1 MIIDRLHTRP
11 QMGLRERT
19 LYVPL
24 LLAAFF
30 LCFTSQVLGV
40 DNLAN
45 GATWAKSSKSSVLS
59 LFNLKG
65 RSKFWNEKVM
75 QAEFEDLERPDTVSS
90 KAALVNFTMAASVAD
105 YLKLA
110 PVESIY
116 LPVPIN
122 FIFVGFEGKGNQ
134 GLKLGQEEL
143 ERWFT
148 KIDHVLEHT
157 RVPQVGEALT
167 PFYRQRADGEQR
179 HHLPLISHVHYNY
192 SVHAIEMGEK
202 VTTVFERALKVLSR
216 RDDFKDSSPDSEGQW
231 QVDVDGISYLFSSL
245 VHYLQLGN
253 AYNVFI
259 LNPKRDAT
267 RSHYGYRQ
275 GLSGAEIQF
284 LKEDEKARLSVIKS
298 KPGKIPN
305 PLDLE
310 KRSQPLYER
319 HPMLRFAWTT
329 AETVDMDH
337 WVDGTLDALNTLEKS
352 LQGKPLSEIVI
363 AKAQEV
369 LHRGGSD
376 IASALKRELR
386 QEENAGLHPDCL
398 VDTWVGNERWAFVDL
413 TAGPFSWGPAVGG
426 IGVRTEIT
434 LPSVDKLLENRPVA
448 TDEEV
453 HEDLSNLVQD
463 RFSIFE
469 EGNPDVVDT
478 LLAEVDIYEIFAQR
492 HCEGRRVKVTLCDEL
507 QERLVDLKEE
517 LRSLQGTES
526 EEMHKKKAAE
536 ALKRIERWNLFSDA
550 NEMQHIG
557 NYSVA
562 RDWFLANLGAVLWSS
577 MKHVVT
583 PSTADGAFHFYE
595 KVHFQIFVITQE
607 KVKHKELLP
616 LDINLLKEALA
627 GITVPGQKF
636 QHSVKTLALSED
648 SALSMGFS
656 VARRAAVVPV
666 LLVNGTH
673 RTTTRLY
680 LDSLILQ
687 HQLQRFSGS
696 GSLLGQGLSERSVL
710 EIPIFWFI
718 QQGEPLLI
726 DKHLVA
732 KALPDMVV
740 VVQSSQAAWASHL
753 QCNSNPLL
761 WDLSRPL
768 KDAVAAVA
776 EHVAGLLPSHFTFSQ
791 AHENGDQDWKWA
803 AGCHPFS
810 SMASGWHVSLFQ
822 SDAIGRSYIV
832 TTLDESIETVNEA
845 IKQLSKEPTHKESFE
860 AFRRQEHILLSNYNT
875 VINLWKR
882 IAKNMED
889 LRYLD
894 AVRLLHHLE
903 DATTRFMRA
912 TNATITELHPIHCTR
927 QRKVVVGYEMYMGI
941 GIIML
946 AVLALLWLRPRH
958 SKPKIN

>member
-1 MIIDRLHTRP
+1 
-11 QMGLRERT
+11 MGLQERT
-19 LYVPL
+19 VFVPLLIVPL
-24 LLAAFF
+24 LLS
-30 LCFTSQVLGV
+30 FTLQALGA
-40 DNLAN
+40 DYQAN
-45 GATWAKSSKSSVLS
+45 GATWRKSSKSSLLS
-59 LFNLKG
+59 LFNLRG
-65 RSKFWNEKVM
+65 RSKFWNEKVI

-90 KAALVNFTMAASVAD
+90 RAAVVNFTMAASVAD

-134 GLKLGQEEL
+134 ELKLGEEEL

-148 KIDHVLEHT
+148 QIDHVLEHT

-179 HHLPLISHVHYNY
+179 HHLPLRSHLHYNY

-202 VTTVFERALKVLSR
+202 VTAVFERALNVLSR
-216 RDDFKDSSPDSEGQW
+216 REDLNDASPDSEVQW
-231 QVDVDGISYLFSSL
+231 QVDIDSTAYLFSNL

-253 AYNVFI
+253 AYNIFV

-267 RSHYGYRQ
+267 RRRYGYRQ
-275 GLSGAEIQF
+275 GLSSAEIKF
-284 LKEDEKARLSVIKS
+284 LKEDEEARLSVIKS
-298 KPGKIPN
+298 KPGRTPN

-310 KRSQPLYER
+310 KKTRPLYER
-319 HPMLRFAWTT
+319 HPMLRFAWST

-337 WVDGTLDALNTLEKS
+337 WVDGSLDALNTIEKS
-352 LQGKPLSEIVI
+352 LQGKALSEVVI

-369 LHRGGSD
+369 LHRDGSD
-376 IASALKRELR
+376 IALALQRELR
-386 QEENAGLHPDCL
+386 QEKNAGLHPDCL
-398 VDTWVGNERWAFVDL
+398 VDMWVGKERWAFVDL

-426 IGVRTEIT
+426 VGVRTETT
-434 LPSVDKLLENRPVA
+434 LPSVDKLLEKLPVS
-448 TDEEV
+448 TEEEV

-469 EGNPDVVDT
+469 DGNPDLIDT
-478 LLAEVDIYEIFAQR
+478 LLAEVDIYDIFSQR
-492 HCEGRRVKVTLCDEL
+492 HCENRRAKVILCDEL
-507 QERLVDLKEE
+507 QERLVNLKEE
-517 LRSLQGTES
+517 LRRVQEAES
-526 EEMHKKKAAE
+526 EELQKTRAAE
-536 ALKRIERWNLFSDA
+536 ALKRIERWNLFSDVH
-550 NEMQHIG
+550 EMQHIR

-583 PSTADGAFHFYE
+583 PSTADGAFHFYN
-595 KVHFQIFVITQE
+595 KIHFQIFVITQE
-607 KVKHKELLP
+607 KIKHKDLLP
-616 LDINLLKEALA
+616 LDITLLKDALSW
-627 GITVPGQKF
+627 ITIPGQAGKTF
-636 QHSVKTLALSED
+636 VKMLALSED
-648 SALSMGFS
+648 SALSMAFS

-687 HQLQRFSGS
+687 HQLQRLSGS
-696 GSLLGQGLSERSVL
+696 QGLNERSVL
-710 EIPIFWFI
+710 EVPIFWFI
-718 QQGEPLLI
+718 QQGEPLFI

-740 VVQSSQAAWASHL
+740 VVQSSEAAWASHL
-753 QCNSNPLL
+753 QCNGNPLL

-776 EHVAGLLPSHFTFSQ
+776 EHVAGSLPSQFTFSP
-791 AHENGDQDWKWA
+791 AHERGDEDWKWA

-832 TTLDESIETVNEA
+832 TTLDESIETVNDA
-845 IKQLSKEPTHKESFE
+845 IEQLSKEPTYKESFE
-860 AFRRQEHILLSNYNT
+860 AFRRQEHILLNNYNT
-875 VINLWKR
+875 VISLWKR
-882 IAKNMED
+882 IAKSMED
-889 LRYLD
+889 LTYTE
-894 AVRLLHHLE
+894 ATRLLHHLE

-912 TNATITELHPIHCTR
+912 TNDTIIELHPIHCTR
-927 QRKVVVGYEMYMGI
+927 QRKVVVGYELYMGL
-941 GIIML
+941 GIILL
-946 AVLALLWLRPRH
+946 AVLALLWLKPRH

>member
-1 MIIDRLHTRP
+1 MRAIIDRSHRRP
-11 QMGLRERT
+11 QMGLRRRT
-19 LYVPL
+19 LCISL
-24 LLAAFF
+24 LLAAAFF
-30 LCFTSQVLGV
+30 CSQVLGV

-45 GATWAKSSKSSVLS
+45 GATWQKSSKSRVLS

-65 RSKFWNEKVM
+65 RSKFWKENIM
-75 QAEFEDLERPDTVSS
+75 QAEFEDLERLDTGSS
-90 KAALVNFTMAASVAD
+90 RAALANFTMAASVAD
-105 YLKLA
+105 FLKLA
-110 PVESIY
+110 PVESIR
-116 LPVPIN
+116 LPLPIN

-148 KIDHVLEHT
+148 QIDHILEHT

-179 HHLPLISHVHYNY
+179 HHLPFISHVHYNY

-202 VTTVFERALKVLSR
+202 VTTVFEYALKVLSR
-216 RDDFKDSSPDSEGQW
+216 KDDFKDTRSDSEIQW
-231 QVDVDGISYLFSSL
+231 QVDVDSMSFLFSSL

-253 AYNVFI
+253 AYNIFI

-267 RSHYGYRQ
+267 QSHYGYRQ
-275 GLSGAEIQF
+275 GLSGAEVQF
-284 LKEDEKARLSVIKS
+284 LKEDEEARLAVIKS
-298 KPGKIPN
+298 KPGKTLN

-310 KRSQPLYER
+310 KRSRPLYER
-319 HPMLRFAWTT
+319 HPMIRFAWTT
-329 AETVDMDH
+329 AASADMDH
-337 WVDGTLDALNTLEKS
+337 WVDASLDALNTVDKS
-352 LQGKPLSEIVI
+352 LQGKSHSEIVI

-369 LHRGGSD
+369 LHRSGSD
-376 IASALKRELR
+376 IASALQRELR
-386 QEENAGLHPDCL
+386 KEENAGLHPDCL
-398 VDTWVGNERWAFVDL
+398 VDTWVGTERWAFVDL
-413 TAGPFSWGPAVGG
+413 SAGPFSWGPAVGG
-426 IGVRTEIT
+426 VGVRTEFT
-434 LPSVDKLLENRPVA
+434 LPSIDKLLENASVA
-448 TDEEV
+448 TDEEA

-463 RFSIFE
+463 RFAVFE
-469 EGNPDVVDT
+469 QEDPHMVDT
-478 LLAEVDIYEIFAQR
+478 LLAEIDIYEIFSQR
-492 HCEGRRVKVTLCDEL
+492 HCEGRRVKVALCEEL
-507 QERLVDLKEE
+507 LERLEDLKEE
-517 LRSLQGTES
+517 LRNVEEAES
-526 EEMHKKKAAE
+526 EEVQKRKAAE

-550 NEMQHIG
+550 HDMQHIH

-616 LDINLLKEALA
+616 LDVTLLKEALA
-627 GITVPGQKF
+627 GITVPGQKV
-636 QHSVKTLALSED
+636 QHSVKTIALSED
-648 SALSMGFS
+648 SALSMAFS

-696 GSLLGQGLSERSVL
+696 GPFLGQGLHERSML
-710 EIPIFWFI
+710 EVPIFWFI
-718 QQGEPLLI
+718 QEGEPLLI
-726 DKHLVA
+726 DKQLVA
-732 KALPDMVV
+732 KALPDMVL
-740 VVQSSQAAWASHL
+740 VVQSSQAAWPSHL
-753 QCNSNPLL
+753 QCNNEPIL

-791 AHENGDQDWKWA
+791 AHESGDQDWKWA
-803 AGCHPFS
+803 VGCHPFS

-832 TTLDESIETVNEA
+832 TTLDESIEAINEA
-845 IKQLSKEPTHKESFE
+845 IKQLAKEPTYKESFE
-860 AFRRQEHILLSNYNT
+860 AFRRQEHMLLNNFNT

-882 IAKNMED
+882 IAKNLED
-889 LRYLD
+889 LHYLD
-894 AVRLLHHLE
+894 ALRLLHHLE
-903 DATTRFMRA
+903 DATTRFMKA
-912 TNATITELHPIHCTR
+912 TNATIAELHPIHCTR
-927 QRKVVVGYEMYMGI
+927 QRKLVVGYEMYLGMGI
-941 GIIML
+941 IIV
-946 AVLALLWLRPRH
+946 AVLILLWLRPRQ